1 MTSFA
6 QGRPFNS
13 GPIWEQMR
21 FGAEQTPGTM
31 PIAGSYLDKM
41 TSIFTTPLPEGISKD
56 DASFLRLGQLNALA
70 STETARQNKE
80 TMREFLIY
88 QQQASERA
96 NQMGIKNQ
104 LIGSFLKDVPAAI
117 SNAFA
122 QRQRYAP
129 EKIEIAARAMQS
141 QPRGGTIPNYY
152 SFVG

>member
-1 MTSFA
+1 
-6 QGRPFNS
+6 
-13 GPIWEQMR
+13 MR
-21 FGAEQTPGTM
+21 FGTEQTPGTM

-41 TSIFTTPLPEGISKD
+41 TSIFTTPLPEGISQD

-122 QRQRYAP
+122 QRQRYTP
-129 EKIEIAARAMQS
+129 EKIEIAARAMES

>member
-1 MTSFA
+1 MTTFA
-6 QGRPFNS
+6 QGQPFNS
-13 GPIWEQMR
+13 GPVWDQMR
-21 FGAEQTPGTM
+21 FGSEQTTETM
-31 PIAGSYLDKM
+31 PIAGSLADPLAA
-41 TSIFTTPLPEGISKD
+41 IFSTPSPPGLSKD
-56 DASFLRLGQLNALA
+56 MEAFFRFGQLQRFNAA
-70 STETARQNKE
+70 EVAKQNKE
-80 TMREFLIY
+80 MMQQYLTY

-96 NQMGIKNQ
+96 NEMGIKNQ

>member
-1 MTSFA
+1 MTTFA
-6 QGRPFNS
+6 QGQPFNS
-13 GPIWEQMR
+13 GPVWDRMR
-21 FGAEQTPGTM
+21 FDQGQTSTTI
-31 PIAGSYLDKM
+31 PIAGGYMPDFINLASNPAL
-41 TSIFTTPLPEGISKD
+41 SNLPEDMRGLAVTVGMLGLR
-56 DASFLRLGQLNALA
+56 DAESARRSEAMFDKALA
-70 STETARQNKE
+70 YQRQAAQE
-80 TMREFLIY
+80 
-88 QQQASERA
+88 A

-122 QRQRYAP
+122 QRQRYTP